1 MSRGPPLQ
9 PQLSKL
15 AESSIPAEEEI
26 ANGGGQVD
34 DAMEEDVE
42 QEGYGQSAAR
52 VSTASQRLSHS
63 MLTRFAPICMLSFV
77 YSNFFIDM
85 DKLVLCTAWSRVLL
99 RS

>member
-42 QEGYGQSAAR
+42 QEGYGEFQPSR
-52 VSTASQRLSHS
+52 VSCPNSSASQLQLHS
-63 MLTRFAPICMLSFV
+63 IDDTMYSFFNTNV
-77 YSNFFIDM
+77 IIDV
-85 DKLVLCTAWSRVLL
+85 DKLVL
-99 RS
+99 RSTRT